1 MNKVIHIGR
10 LTKDVELRR
19 TNSGK
24 AVASFSMAVNKDFKN
39 EQGNYDAFF
48 FEYVAFGQTAE
59 VISKYVHKGD
69 KFGVIGHLTKRSYE
83 KDGRTIWVHEIVVDG
98 FEFLESKKPT
108 EPSGGYFE
116 QTDNTGSCFEPI
128 DIPDEQLPF

>member
-10 LTKDVELRR
+10 LTKGVELRR

-39 EQGNYDAFF
+39 EQGEYDAYFF
-48 FEYVAFGQTAE
+48 DYVAFGQKAE
-59 VISKYVHKGD
+59 TISKYVRKGD

-83 KDGRTIWVHEIVVDG
+83 KDGRTIWVHEIEVDG
-98 FEFLESKKPT
+98 FEFLESKKQT
-108 EPSGGYFE
+108 ETTGGFE
-116 QTDNTGSCFEPI
+116 QLEDDGEP
-128 DIPDEQLPF
+128 LPF

>member
-19 TNSGK
+19 TNSGD
-24 AVASFSMAVNKDFKN
+24 AVASFSMAVNKDFRN

-48 FEYVAFGQTAE
+48 FDYVAFRQTAE
-59 VISKYVHKGD
+59 TISKYVHKGD
-69 KFGVIGHLTKRSYE
+69 KFGVIGHLIKRSYE

-98 FEFLESKKPT
+98 FEFLEGKKPT

-116 QTDNTGSCFEPI
+116 QTDNTGSCFEPLEG
-128 DIPDEQLPF
+128 DDEQLPF